1 MSGVVTPR
9 PCSELPR
16 STSPAPT
23 PPRMQAG
30 FAIQEEARAEIEAE
44 FDEAKRRHDLEW
56 EEYKE
61 AGVAAAQA
69 ERAAAAA
76 AESDG
81 DDEEKDGDTA

>member
-1 MSGVVTPR
+1 
-9 PCSELPR
+9 
-16 STSPAPT
+16 
-23 PPRMQAG
+23 MQAG

-76 AESDG
+76 QAERAAAAAVESDG
-81 DDEEKDGDTA
+81 DDEEEDGDTA